1 MTSLFPSILP
11 GKDGEF
17 VDDSYT
23 EGELSDMDGNELQ
36 SLAAA
41 HPTDEVNGRST
52 AEEIREALEG
62 EERVEVDG

>member
-11 GKDGEF
+11 SRDDKF

-23 EGELSDMDGNELQ
+23 EGELDAMDGNTLQ
-36 SLAAA
+36 SIAAR
-41 HPTDEVNGRST
+41 HPSEDVNGHST
-52 AEEIREALEG
+52 ADEIRAALEG